1 MTIELAAKGPF
12 SLAQSIA
19 FSEGLGADA
28 SGGAEGVF
36 HAALVDDDG
45 TPAAFAA
52 RQVGATVAIEHDGGL
67 DDARMCAH
75 AARILSVDVDARG
88 LDAVAKRDPVVA
100 ALLEEFPGR
109 RPVCFPTPYE
119 AAAWSVLSQRT
130 SMRQAAA
137 VKRGLA
143 QALGRHVAVGGWQAR
158 AFPGPAAILEATEL
172 PGVGGLQRAQRLRG
186 VAEAALD
193 GRLDPEL
200 LRGFAEPE
208 EAIEHLTG
216 IHGVGPFS
224 ALLILTRGA
233 GHPDVAPP
241 TTIARARAALAQPYG
256 LDASEIDAVRAGQL
270 AEPWRPY
277 RSWVFFLL
285 RNRVQE

>member
-1 MTIELAAKGPF
+1 MAIELPVEGPF
-12 SLAQSIA
+12 SLARSITFA
-19 FSEGLGADA
+19 EGFGAAA
-28 SGGAEGVF
+28 SGGADGVF

-52 RQVGATVAIEHDGGL
+52 RQEGEAVVVEHESTLADERL
-67 DDARMCAH
+67 AAH
-75 AARILSVDVDARG
+75 AARILSLDVDGRG
-88 LDAVAKRDPVVA
+88 LAAVAEADPVVGE
-100 ALLEEFPGR
+100 LLSELPGL

-130 SMRQAAA
+130 SMRQAAT
-137 VKRGLA
+137 VKRALA
-143 QALGRHVAVGGWQAR
+143 EALGQRVTAAGWEAV
-158 AFPGPAAILEATEL
+158 AFPSPTALLEADHL
-172 PGVGGLQRAQRLRG
+172 PGVGGAQRVERLRA

-200 LRGFAEPE
+200 LRGFGSPE
-208 EAIEHLTG
+208 EALGHLTE

-241 TTIARARAALAQPYG
+241 TTIARAREALAEPYG
-256 LDASEIDAVRAGQL
+256 LEPGDVDEARAAEL
-270 AEPWRPY
+270 AELWRPY

-285 RNRVQE
+285 RNRAG